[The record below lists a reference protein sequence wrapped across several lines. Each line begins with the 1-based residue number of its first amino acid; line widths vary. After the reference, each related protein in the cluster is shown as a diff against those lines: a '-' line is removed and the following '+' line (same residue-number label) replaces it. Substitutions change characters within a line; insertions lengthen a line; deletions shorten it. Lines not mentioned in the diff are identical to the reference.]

1 MKRCLLTVSVCFFLT
16 FSALAQSAADQPA
29 SREDIQKYLEVM
41 HIHDMMH
48 QVVDAMAKPMQKML
62 HEQYLKDKDKLPVDF
77 EARMNRDMN
86 DFLYSMPWDQM
97 IDATIPVYQKHLTKG
112 DVNSLIAFYSSPTGQ
127 KMLREAPAMMSD
139 SMEAMMPI
147 MRERMDMMQRKMQ
160 DEVAA
165 MMKESEK
172 SPNKGTAVKQN

>member
-16 FSALAQSAADQPA
+16 FSALAQFAADQPA

-86 DFLYSMPWDQM
+86 DYLSSMPWDRI

-112 DVNSLIAFYSSPTGQ
+112 DVNSLVAFYSSPTGQ
-127 KMLREAPAMMSD
+127 KMLHEMPAMMSD
-139 SMEAMMPI
+139 SMEAVMPI
-147 MRERMDMMQRKMQ
+147 MRERMNVLQQKMQ
-160 DEVAA
+160 DEVAE
-165 MMKESEK
+165 MMKESQK
-172 SPNKGTAVKQN
+172 TSGTAVKQN